1 MFVPRVAACKRD
13 SLGHGTGMIDWLQSG
28 EVLLGLGVLLYT
40 AFAMTATRNAARR
53 QRYMLLKQLNDDME
67 YFIALALALAARA
80 RQVEQLYA
88 TQLAQPGH
96 PDPAH
101 DDDSLPESAERI
113 SAWLVARARQ
123 LAGQEIGRNLHTVA
137 GTLTRSQAD
146 ALFALLEAR
155 RVYVEVLATRATDL
169 AAFPRRPGVLKRFVG
184 AADLNVGGL
193 RELLDEFADSLE
205 LSSPGRFEVDV

>member
-1 MFVPRVAACKRD
+1 MA
-13 SLGHGTGMIDWLQSG
+13 MIDWLQRG
-28 EVLLGLGVLLYT
+28 EVVLGLAILLYT
-40 AFAMTATRNAARR
+40 LFAFAEARVAARR
-53 QRYMLLKQLNDDME
+53 RRYVLLQQIHNELE

-80 RQVEQLYA
+80 RQVEQLFEA
-88 TQLAQPGH
+88 QLAPTTH

-101 DDDSLPESAERI
+101 DDDSLPEPAERI
-113 SAWLVARARQ
+113 AAWLVARAGQ
-123 LAGQEIGRNLHTVA
+123 LTGHEFARDLHAVA

-184 AADLNVGGL
+184 VAELNVGGL
-193 RELLDEFADSLE
+193 RELLDEFAGRLE